1 MGASR
6 TGSFAHRC
14 HRLAYQETGT
24 GDRPI
29 VLLPGL
35 LLSRRM
41 HDPVARRLAERGN
54 RVLTLDLLSHGES
67 DRARGVGRY
76 SMATFAEQ
84 TVALLDH
91 LEIDEAVVGGTS
103 LGANVALEAAVLAPE
118 RLRGLVL
125 EMPVL
130 EGGYVAAMF
139 VFPPA
144 MLAIRGGARVLRP
157 LGALARRVP
166 RGASALGDSLLSWA
180 SQAPDA
186 SADVLHG
193 LLYGR
198 PAPPRREREGITT
211 PALVIAHTLDP
222 LHAFADS
229 EAVVRDLPNARLVR
243 ARTFFEMRFAPGRLS
258 AEVADFLDEAWGRR
272 SEQPGGRRA
281 ARGAGA

>member
-35 LLSRRM
+35 LLPRRM

-139 VFPPA
+139 VLPPVL
-144 MLAIRGGARVLRP
+144 LAIRGGARVLRP

-166 RGASALGDSLLSWA
+166 GGATGARRLAPLPGRARTRTPPPTCSTACSTGAPRRRAGSASGS
-180 SQAPDA
+180 
-186 SADVLHG
+186 
-193 LLYGR
+193 
-198 PAPPRREREGITT
+198 PPRR
-211 PALVIAHTLDP
+211 
-222 LHAFADS
+222 S
-229 EAVVRDLPNARLVR
+229 
-243 ARTFFEMRFAPGRLS
+243 
-258 AEVADFLDEAWGRR
+258 
-272 SEQPGGRRA
+272 
-281 ARGAGA
+281 

>member
-35 LLSRRM
+35 LLPRRM
-41 HDPVARRLAERGN
+41 HDPVARRLAERGS

-76 SMATFAEQ
+76 SMGTFAEQ

-144 MLAIRGGARVLRP
+144 LLAIRGGARVLRP
-157 LGALARRVP
+157 LAALARRVP
-166 RGASALGDSLLSWA
+166 RGASALGDSMLSWA
-180 SQAPDA
+180 SQDPEA

-198 PAPPRREREGITT
+198 PAPPRRKRERIAT

-229 EAVVRDLPNARLVR
+229 EAVVRDLPNARLVK
-243 ARTFFEMRFAPGRLS
+243 AHTFLEMRFAPGRLT
-258 AEVADFLDEAWGRR
+258 AEVADFLEEVWAQP
-272 SEQPGGRRA
+272 SERPGDRW
-281 ARGAGA
+281 AGA